1 MTDKAYVRFI
11 VKTLA
16 RSFIPP
22 AREVKPTVG
31 LMPAKL
37 LLLAGEIMLPSVS
50 VPNVTVA
57 SPIDAATPDP
67 AEEPLGSAL
76 M

>member
-1 MTDKAYVRFI
+1 M
-11 VKTLA
+11 
-16 RSFIPP
+16 
-22 AREVKPTVG
+22 G

-37 LLLAGEIMLPSVS
+37 LLLAGSVILPSVS

-76 M
+76 T